1 MHSRRESEMLAGKK
15 VLVGIT
21 GGIAAYKTA
30 EVVSRL
36 AKLHAEVHVAM
47 TKSATEFI
55 TPLTLR
61 TLSANPVYVDLFEE
75 PKRWNVEHVSLAE
88 HVDTVIIAPATANI
102 LAKMAMGLADDFLS
116 TVLLAT
122 RAPIFVA
129 PAMNQGMYLHP
140 ATQDNLTRLRE
151 RGVKFIGP
159 GTGFQACG
167 TEGVGRM
174 SEAVEIVDTV
184 ARFLTMGRLL
194 RGKKALV
201 TAGGTQEPLDPVRY
215 LGNRSSGRMGYAI
228 AQALQEAG
236 AETILVSAP
245 TDLPVPTGVTRVSV
259 QTALEMYEAVLSRF
273 SEVDVVIK
281 AAAVADYRPAVQA
294 EQKIKKDGTSRTL
307 ELIPNPDILA
317 ELGRRKTSQVLVGFA
332 AETENLLA
340 NAENKMLRKNVNLL
354 VANDVTKQGA
364 GFGSLTNIVSFL
376 FPDGRKIDLPQM
388 SKHEVARN
396 LVLEIANLLGV
407 RTKE

>member
-1 MHSRRESEMLAGKK
+1 MLAGKK

-36 AKLHAEVHVAM
+36 RKLHAEVHVAM

-61 TLSANPVYVDLFEE
+61 SLSANPVYVDLFDE
-75 PKRWNVEHVSLAE
+75 PKLWNVEHIALAE
-88 HVDTVIIAPATANI
+88 HVDAVIVAPATANF
-102 LAKMAMGLADDFLS
+102 LAKIAIGLADDFLS

-129 PAMNQGMYLHP
+129 PAMNQAMYLHP
-140 ATQDNLTRLRE
+140 ATQNNLTCLRE
-151 RGVKFIGP
+151 RGVKIIGP

-167 TEGVGRM
+167 TDGIGRM
-174 SEAVEIVDTV
+174 TEALEIVETL
-184 ARFLTMGRLL
+184 AQFLSSRKLL
-194 RGKKALV
+194 KGKKALV

-236 AETILVSAP
+236 AETTLISAP
-245 TDLPVPTGVTRVSV
+245 TDLATPSGVNRVSV
-259 QTALEMYEAVLSRF
+259 HTALEMFEAVLSRF
-273 SEVDVVIK
+273 PEVDVVIK
-281 AAAVADYRPAVQA
+281 AAAVADFRPAVQA
-294 EQKIKKDGTSRTL
+294 EQKIKKNGSNRVL
-307 ELIPNPDILA
+307 ELVPNPDILA

-340 NAENKMLRKNVNLL
+340 NAEDKMRRKNVNLL

-376 FPDGRKIDLPQM
+376 FPDGRKIDFPQM
-388 SKHEVARN
+388 SKHEVAQHLIR
-396 LVLEIANLLGV
+396 EIANLLGV
-407 RTKE
+407 ESKE